1 MKNNYYILP
10 DGYTLDINK
19 VIDISPIYN
28 QLEIDE
34 EEDDTG
40 CDFEGCDDDYFIDI
54 YIQSEDFIRVK
65 SDSFTELMNIRNKIL
80 NNIR

>member
-40 CDFEGCDDDYFIDI
+40 CDFEGCEDEYFMYI
-54 YIQSEDFIRVK
+54 YILSEYARKVK
-65 SDSFTELMNIRNKIL
+65 SDSYQELNEIRKKIL
-80 NNIR
+80 NSIR